1 MTSRVAW
8 AARHISE
15 FLYRITAADLLWFC
29 GRFSSFCRST
39 VWHRRFQTCACPFA
53 HRHTHTK
60 KKKQGLAPCSIF
72 TATQKMRFRHPLYHT
87 FAFDSAKGF
96 QSMMFQIQ
104 NDLPVRHSITFGWE
118 RHDENGASSSN
129 LSICSCGWS
138 VVSVGVC
145 CCFSSIYFCSP
156 RKKTKS
162 WKPNVA
168 KYSKKKTLISAE
180 GKDPPNWMPAGD
192 PP

>member
-1 MTSRVAW
+1 VVD
-8 AARHISE
+8 
-15 FLYRITAADLLWFC
+15 FLLFVDLLSDIADS
-29 GRFSSFCRST
+29 RPVLAPSHT
-39 VWHRRFQTCACPFA
+39 DT
-53 HRHTHTK
+53 HTHKK

-156 RKKTKS
+156 RKKQNHGSQMLQNIAKKNINFRRRKRPSQLNAS
-162 WKPNVA
+162 WGPSIAENQKG
-168 KYSKKKTLISAE
+168 KGGCIS
-180 GKDPPNWMPAGD
+180 PIT
-192 PP
+192 